1 MDFTYLPR
9 LAENEIKR
17 KLRTSGCVLI
27 TGPKYCGKS
36 TTAKTFCKTSHSFS
50 TATKIELYSSDIKM
64 ALQGEDPILID
75 EWQNIPRIWDEVRD
89 RIDDRNGDFGQFI
102 LTGSVHPS
110 DYEEIIH
117 SGEGRFSE
125 VVMRPFSLLES
136 GESDGKVS
144 LSSLF
149 DKGTRLFAPEGRQTL
164 RDIAQYICRGGW
176 PTSLRVDE
184 EDSLEIAS
192 NYVYGIVHYK
202 NREKQNFFPSVE
214 TAKLL
219 LMSYARNISSEAPL
233 SIIRQDLSSNRGKKY
248 DDETLNSYL
257 EKLQNL
263 FVISDLPA
271 WNPNLRSKV
280 AIRTT
285 PTRHFI
291 DPSIG
296 AASLG
301 ISPDD
306 LLNDMHTFGLFFED
320 LVVRDLQIYANA
332 MRASVSHYR
341 DGDGLECDAI
351 IHKRN
356 GDWGALEIKLGS
368 PESVEKACKNL
379 LSLKEKIDVDRF
391 KAPSFLGVITGAG
404 PAETR
409 EDGIHVFPITM
420 LGI

>member
-1 MDFTYLPR
+1 MSLKYLPR

-36 TTAKTFCKTSHSFS
+36 TTAKTLCKSSHSFS
-50 TATKIELYSSDIKM
+50 TLSKIELYSSNIKM
-64 ALQGEDPILID
+64 ALQGEEPILID
-75 EWQNIPRIWDEVRD
+75 EWQNIPRVWDEVRD
-89 RIDDRNGDFGQFI
+89 RIDERDGDFGQFI

-117 SGEGRFSE
+117 SGEGRFAE
-125 VVMRPFSLLES
+125 VVMSPFSLLES
-136 GESDGKVS
+136 GESDGVVS

-149 DKGTRLFAPEGRQTL
+149 DKNTRIFAPEGEKTL
-164 RDIAQYICRGGW
+164 RDIAHYVCRGGW
-176 PTSLRVDE
+176 PTSLRLGE
-184 EDSLEIAS
+184 EDSLEIAM
-192 NYVYGIVHYK
+192 NYVYGIIHYK
-202 NREKQNFFPSVE
+202 SREKQNFFPSLE

-219 LMSYARNISSEAPL
+219 LMSYARNLSSEAPL
-233 SIIRQDLSSNRGKKY
+233 TVIRSDLSSNRGKEY

-257 EKLQNL
+257 EKLKNL
-263 FVISDLPA
+263 FVVSDLPA

-291 DPSIG
+291 DSSLA

-301 ISPDD
+301 VSPDD

-320 LVVRDLQIYANA
+320 LVVRDLRVYANA
-332 MRASVSHYR
+332 MKASVSHYR
-341 DGDGLECDAI
+341 DADGLECDAI
-351 IHKRN
+351 VHKRN
-356 GDWGALEIKLGS
+356 GDWGAIEVKLGGE
-368 PESVEKACKNL
+368 ESIEKACENL
-379 LSLKEKIDVDRF
+379 LSLKNKIDVDSF
-391 KAPSFLGVITGAG
+391 KAPSFLAVITGTG
-404 PAETR
+404 PAKTR

-420 LGI
+420 LGV

>member
-1 MDFTYLPR
+1 M
-9 LAENEIKR
+9 
-17 KLRTSGCVLI
+17 
-27 TGPKYCGKS
+27 
-36 TTAKTFCKTSHSFS
+36 
-50 TATKIELYSSDIKM
+50 
-64 ALQGEDPILID
+64 
-75 EWQNIPRIWDEVRD
+75 
-89 RIDDRNGDFGQFI
+89 
-102 LTGSVHPS
+102 
-110 DYEEIIH
+110 
-117 SGEGRFSE
+117 
-125 VVMRPFSLLES
+125 
-136 GESDGKVS
+136 
-144 LSSLF
+144 
-149 DKGTRLFAPEGRQTL
+149 
-164 RDIAQYICRGGW
+164 
-176 PTSLRVDE
+176 
-184 EDSLEIAS
+184 
-192 NYVYGIVHYK
+192 
-202 NREKQNFFPSVE
+202 
-214 TAKLL
+214 
-219 LMSYARNISSEAPL
+219 
-233 SIIRQDLSSNRGKKY
+233 
-248 DDETLNSYL
+248 
-257 EKLQNL
+257 
-263 FVISDLPA
+263 ISDLPA